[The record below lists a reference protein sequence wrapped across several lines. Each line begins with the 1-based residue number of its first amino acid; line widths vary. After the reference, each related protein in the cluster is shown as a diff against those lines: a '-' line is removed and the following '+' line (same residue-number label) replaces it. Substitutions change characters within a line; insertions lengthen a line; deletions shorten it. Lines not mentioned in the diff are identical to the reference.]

1 MAGLDPV
8 IHAPLRLRLVAM
20 LAAVDAA
27 EFATVRDALEVSDSV
42 LSKQVSVLVEAGYA
56 RNAKSVLDGRRTT
69 WLSLTDQGRAA
80 LRAHT
85 RALRALLD
93 GVDAGDAGDADQAG
107 HAEERARPTA

>member
-1 MAGLDPV
+1 MTGLDPL

-42 LSKQVSVLVEAGYA
+42 LSKQVSALVDAGYA

-69 WLSLTDQGRAA
+69 WLSLTDRGRAA

-85 RALRALLD
+85 RALRELLSGLDLPDSPD
-93 GVDAGDAGDADQAG
+93 GP
-107 HAEERARPTA
+107 RTA

>member
-1 MAGLDPV
+1 MGGLDPV
-8 IHAPLRLRLVAM
+8 IHPPLRLRLVAL

-69 WLSLTDQGRAA
+69 WLSLTDRGRTA

-93 GVDAGDAGDADQAG
+93 PVDAGSA
-107 HAEERARPTA
+107 AESGAAAQRTDPTA